1 MDAVYIDFSKAF
13 DKIYHKVLFKDFSKL
28 VFTSLFFAASK
39 VIQPALQYPLLYRV
53 TLSEFVFFFIFLY
66 KFFDD

>member
-39 VIQPALQYPLLYRV
+39 VIQTALQLYRV
-53 TLSEFVFFFIFLY
+53 TLSEFVFFYIFVY
-66 KFFDD
+66 IFR